1 MSLSISAFFT
11 FLIEDPEKPILCPH
25 QEEDIDRSP
34 PVNVPSAA
42 VLEISENMR
51 AKIYSI
57 FCKLGKENLFVSDVG
72 RTVASFNGTISHIC
86 NTLCEWSRHASLQ

>member
-1 MSLSISAFFT
+1 MMSLLISAFFT
-11 FLIEDPEKPILCPH
+11 FLIQDPEKPILCPH

-57 FCKLGKENLFVSDVG
+57 FCKLGKEVEELHQVYFFQMWAGQWHPSKAQPAI
-72 RTVASFNGTISHIC
+72 RK
-86 NTLCEWSRHASLQ
+86 TLRE